1 MDGTDACIV
10 GPARDPAKSS
20 RENLRTIP
28 YEVFDQTAYARYDGE
43 FGRAEAG
50 VTIRVLRLAP
60 TEVIS
65 MHIPDMLL
73 DPKVA
78 AVTALVGAG
87 GLFYSLR
94 KLERQLG
101 ERTTVLMGTMSAFVF
116 AAQMVNFPVGTA
128 VSGHLLGGVLA
139 SVLLGPWAGA
149 VVIATVLLVQCFLF
163 ADGGVTA
170 LGANFINMGLVGAV
184 GGYAIYAP
192 IRRALG
198 GQKGVLIAAMAA
210 AWFSVILAS
219 GAFAIELA
227 ASGHWSGFL
236 PILSW
241 MVLVH
246 AAIGVGEALVTGMVV
261 RFLVVRR
268 PDLFDLA
275 DGPTTESR
283 STGGHWGQT
292 VVGGLAIAVAVAVF
306 LGPFAYDKPDGLE
319 FVGEKLGFLRNDA
332 PPSPFPAPIPD
343 YELKLPGVEHV
354 KLATAAAGLV
364 GTLVVFG
371 VAWGMA
377 RVLPH
382 RQNEEATSHAA

>member
-1 MDGTDACIV
+1 
-10 GPARDPAKSS
+10 
-20 RENLRTIP
+20 
-28 YEVFDQTAYARYDGE
+28 
-43 FGRAEAG
+43 
-50 VTIRVLRLAP
+50 
-60 TEVIS
+60 

-78 AVTALVGAG
+78 AVTALLGAG
-87 GLFYSLR
+87 GLSYSLR
-94 KLERQLG
+94 KVERQLG

-116 AAQMVNFPVGTA
+116 AAQMVKFPVGPA

-139 SVLLGPWAGA
+139 SVLVGPWAGA
-149 VVIATVLLVQCFLF
+149 VVIAAVLLVQCFLF

-170 LGANFINMGLVGAV
+170 LGANFVNMGLVGAV

-192 IRRALG
+192 IRRAVG

-210 AWFSVILAS
+210 AWFSVILSSA
-219 GAFAIELA
+219 AFAIELG
-227 ASGHWSGFL
+227 ASGRRSAFL
-236 PILSW
+236 PVLSW

-246 AAIGVGEALVTGMVV
+246 AAIGVGEALITGMVV
-261 RFLVVRR
+261 RFLLVRR

-275 DGPTTESR
+275 DDPTRRSR
-283 STGGHWGQT
+283 PSGGHWGQT
-292 VVGGLAIAVAVAVF
+292 VAGGLGIAVAVAVF
-306 LGPFAYDKPDGLE
+306 LAPFAYDKPDGLE
-319 FVGEKLGFLRNDA
+319 FVGEKMGFLRKDT
-332 PPSPFPAPIPD
+332 PISPFPAPIPD
-343 YELKLPGVEHV
+343 YELRLPGVEHV

>member
-1 MDGTDACIV
+1 
-10 GPARDPAKSS
+10 
-20 RENLRTIP
+20 
-28 YEVFDQTAYARYDGE
+28 
-43 FGRAEAG
+43 
-50 VTIRVLRLAP
+50 
-60 TEVIS
+60 

-78 AVTALVGAG
+78 AMTAFVGAG

-94 KLERQLG
+94 KLDQQLA

-116 AAQMVNFPVGTA
+116 AAQMVTFPVGLA
-128 VSGHLLGGVLA
+128 VSGHLMGGVLA

-170 LGANFINMGLVGAV
+170 LGANFVNMGLVGAI

-192 IRRALG
+192 LRRALG
-198 GQKGVLIAAMAA
+198 GQKGVLIASMAA

-219 GAFAIELA
+219 GAFAIELG
-227 ASGHWSGFL
+227 ASGRWSAFV

-246 AAIGVGEALVTGMVV
+246 AAIGVGEALITGMVV
-261 RFLVVRR
+261 RFLLVRR

-275 DGPTTESR
+275 DDLTTESR
-283 STGGHWGQT
+283 STAGRWGQS
-292 VVGGLAIAVAVAVF
+292 VAGGLGVAVAVAVF
-306 LGPFAYDKPDGLE
+306 LAPFAYDKPDGLE
-319 FVGEKLGFLRNDA
+319 FVGEKMGFLRADA
-332 PPSPFPAPIPD
+332 PAPLFPAPIPD
-343 YELKLPGVEHV
+343 YELNLPGVERV

-382 RQNEEATSHAA
+382 RQSEEATSHAA

>member
-1 MDGTDACIV
+1 
-10 GPARDPAKSS
+10 
-20 RENLRTIP
+20 
-28 YEVFDQTAYARYDGE
+28 
-43 FGRAEAG
+43 
-50 VTIRVLRLAP
+50 
-60 TEVIS
+60 

-73 DPKVA
+73 DPKVS

-94 KLERQLG
+94 KVERQLG

-116 AAQMVNFPVGTA
+116 AAQMVNFPVGLL

-149 VVIATVLLVQCFLF
+149 VVIAAVLLVQCFLF

-170 LGANFINMGLVGAV
+170 LGANFVNMGLVGAI

-192 IRRALG
+192 IRRAIG

-210 AWFSVILAS
+210 AWFSVILAA
-219 GAFAIELA
+219 GTFAIELG
-227 ASGHWSGFL
+227 ASGRWSTFF

-246 AAIGVGEALVTGMVV
+246 AAIGMGEALITGMVV
-261 RFLVVRR
+261 RFLLVRR

-275 DGPTTESR
+275 DDPTTTSR
-283 STGGHWGQT
+283 SSGGPWGQT
-292 VVGGLAIAVAVAVF
+292 VAGGLGIAVAVAVF
-306 LGPFAYDKPDGLE
+306 LAPFAYDKPDGLE
-319 FVGEKLGFLRNDA
+319 FVGQKLGFLREVGPA
-332 PPSPFPAPIPD
+332 SPIRAPIPD
-343 YELKLPGVEHV
+343 YELKLPGVDHV
-354 KLATAAAGLV
+354 KVATAAAGLV

-382 RQNEEATSHAA
+382 RQNEEAPSHAA